1 MVQLHSN
8 PALGT
13 YNSQSGV
20 IQGILSQMKE
30 DSAKE
35 EEEAESN
42 HAQLMETKRADL
54 ALLEST
60 LIKTKQNQGDDTQ
73 QLAED
78 MQERSETQKQLKA
91 DEKFFDETKV
101 SCSEKAKQWSGRSQS
116 RTEELY
122 AIDEAVGILTSPE
135 AKATFE
141 NSSTTFLQLS
151 EATEPAKERTAA
163 YDILKKA
170 AVKAHSLRLATM
182 ATHVSTTGHFDMV
195 IRDID
200 VMVENLRAEEK
211 ADIEHRDWCE
221 SERKSA
227 EFKNE
232 NLQYDQEQLT
242 QKIERAEGQKAELE
256 EEVQKTNTEKNET
269 LALMEDAK
277 M

>member
-20 IQGILSQMKE
+20 IQGILSQMKDDFEKELE

-35 EEEAESN
+35 EEEAESQ

-60 LIKTKQNQGDDTQ
+60 LI
-73 QLAED
+73 
-78 MQERSETQKQLKA
+78 
-91 DEKFFDETKV
+91 ETKV
-101 SCSEKAKQWSGRSQS
+101 SCSEKAKQWSARSQS

-141 NSSTTFLQLS
+141 NSSTTLLQIS

-170 AVKAHSLRLATM
+170 AVKAHS
-182 ATHVSTTGHFDMV
+182 
-195 IRDID
+195 
-200 VMVENLRAEEK
+200 
-211 ADIEHRDWCE
+211 
-221 SERKSA
+221 
-227 EFKNE
+227 
-232 NLQYDQEQLT
+232 
-242 QKIERAEGQKAELE
+242 
-256 EEVQKTNTEKNET
+256 
-269 LALMEDAK
+269 
-277 M
+277 